1 MDILHVKSVCS
12 ACAQRCDTVVKADPA
27 TSKIF
32 KEKVDSFMT
41 RANADLKS
49 GQEQLLEAKNKF
61 KDVMRFYQFIPKGAT
76 MDTAEPH
83 DFFNLWLGFCRDF
96 KV

>member
-1 MDILHVKSVCS
+1 MN
-12 ACAQRCDTVVKADPA
+12 ADPA
-27 TSKIF
+27 MSKIF

-41 RANADLKS
+41 RANAELKS